1 MCYNGNMAV
10 ESVSID
16 HIDREILSILQSDGR
31 IAWQTLGDRVHL
43 SPNAV
48 ADRVRRLTKAG
59 VITGFGARINQ
70 AALGRS
76 LEAVIDAQM
85 PHTQGFD
92 DALIKRDDVQWAA
105 HVTGESDVKMAVA
118 CEGTAGLDAL
128 LRWLQ
133 REGATETRTDVVLK
147 RIR

>member
-1 MCYNGNMAV
+1 M
-10 ESVSID
+10 D
-16 HIDREILSILQSDGR
+16 QIDREILGILQSDGR

-48 ADRVRRLTKAG
+48 ADRVRRLTRAG
-59 VITGFGARINQ
+59 VIIGFGARINQ

-76 LEAVIDAQM
+76 LEAVIDARM
-85 PHTQGFD
+85 PHNQGFD

-105 HVTGESDVKMAVA
+105 HVTGESDVKLAVA
-118 CEGTAGLDAL
+118 CDGTAGLDAV
-128 LRWLQ
+128 LRWLE

>member
-1 MCYNGNMAV
+1 MADGK
-10 ESVSID
+10 VSLD
-16 HIDREILSILQSDGR
+16 QIDREILSILQFDGR
-31 IAWQTLGDRVHL
+31 ITWQTLGDRVHL

-59 VITGFGARINQ
+59 VITGFGAQVNQ

-76 LEAVIDAQM
+76 LEAIIDARM

-105 HVTGESDVKMAVA
+105 HVTGESDVKLAVA
-118 CEGTAGLDAL
+118 CDGTAGLDAM
-128 LRWLQ
+128 LRWLE

>member
-1 MCYNGNMAV
+1 MAL
-10 ESVSID
+10 EKVSID
-16 HIDREILSILQSDGR
+16 NIDRQILSILQSDGR

-48 ADRVRRLTKAG
+48 ADRVRRLTKSG
-59 VITGFGARINQ
+59 VITGFSARINQ

-76 LEAVIDAQM
+76 LEAVIDARM

>member
-1 MCYNGNMAV
+1 MAV
-10 ESVSID
+10 EKVSID

-59 VITGFGARINQ
+59 VITGFGARVNQ

-76 LEAVIDAQM
+76 LEAVIDARM
-85 PHTQGFD
+85 PHSQGFD
-92 DALIKRDDVQWAA
+92 DALMKRDDVQWAA
-105 HVTGESDVKMAVA
+105 HVTGESDVKLAVA

>member
-1 MCYNGNMAV
+1 MADEKV
-10 ESVSID
+10 LLD
-16 HIDREILSILQSDGR
+16 QIDREILGILQSDGR
-31 IAWQTLGDRVHL
+31 ITWQTLGDRVHL

-48 ADRVRRLTKAG
+48 ADRVRRLTRAG
-59 VITGFGARINQ
+59 VIIGFGARVNQ

-76 LEAVIDAQM
+76 LEAIIDARM

-105 HVTGESDVKMAVA
+105 HVTGESDVKLAVA
-118 CEGTAGLDAL
+118 CDGTAGLDAV

-147 RIR
+147 RIC

>member
-1 MCYNGNMAV
+1 MTA
-10 ESVSID
+10 EKVSLD
-16 HIDREILSILQSDGR
+16 KIDREILGILQFDGR
-31 IAWQTLGDRVHL
+31 ITWQTLGDRVHL

-59 VITGFGARINQ
+59 VITGFGVHINQ

-76 LEAVIDAQM
+76 LEAIIDARM

-92 DALIKRDDVQWAA
+92 DALVKRDDVQWAA
-105 HVTGESDVKMAVA
+105 HVTGESDVKLAVA
-118 CEGTAGLDAL
+118 CDGTAGLDAV

>member
-1 MCYNGNMAV
+1 MAV

-59 VITGFGARINQ
+59 VITGFGARVNQ

-76 LEAVIDAQM
+76 LEAVIDARM
-85 PHTQGFD
+85 PHSQGFD
-92 DALIKRDDVQWAA
+92 DALMKRDDVQWAA
-105 HVTGESDVKMAVA
+105 HVTGESDVKLAVA

>member
-1 MCYNGNMAV
+1 MAD
-10 ESVSID
+10 EKVSLD
-16 HIDREILSILQSDGR
+16 QIDREILSILQSDGR

-48 ADRVRRLTKAG
+48 ADRVRRLTRVG

-76 LEAVIDAQM
+76 LEAIIDARM

-105 HVTGESDVKMAVA
+105 HVTGESDVKLAVA
-118 CEGTAGLDAL
+118 CDGTAGLDAM
-128 LRWLQ
+128 LRWLE

>member
-1 MCYNGNMAV
+1 MADEKV
-10 ESVSID
+10 VID
-16 HIDREILSILQSDGR
+16 QIDREILSILQFDGR
-31 IAWQTLGDRVHL
+31 ITWQTLGDRVHL

-59 VITGFGARINQ
+59 VIIGFGAHVNQ

-76 LEAVIDAQM
+76 LEAIIDARM

-105 HVTGESDVKMAVA
+105 HVTGESDVKLAVA
-118 CEGTAGLDAL
+118 CDGTAGLDAL